1 MIPVAPHLHPLQR
14 GHRVMVLLCATELPT
29 GLAGSSARQRGTQRT
44 SYTGCSVDPSGSVPG
59 RVPRWT
65 SYPHRASAAVAPHEQ
80 TNPRSPAY
88 RRL

>member
-44 SYTGCSVDPSGSVPG
+44 SYTGCSV
-59 RVPRWT
+59 
-65 SYPHRASAAVAPHEQ
+65 
-80 TNPRSPAY
+80 
-88 RRL
+88 